1 MSNFEVESKQVINL
15 FSKLTSRKKKQSYKT
30 ALRRAAGI
38 LTKETRKQLKKVIGK
53 AISHRN
59 KWNNK
64 TLGSGIRVKV
74 NKEGTDAK
82 VHLMGDF
89 RLKFFETGTKKRKL
103 KKNGANRG
111 KIKSSYFFRTAK
123 ENKEQEIFSSMNKL
137 VIESI
142 QKVASKRK

>member
-1 MSNFEVESKQVINL
+1 MSNFEVDSKQVINL
-15 FSKLTSRKKKQSYKT
+15 FSELTSRQQKQSYKT

-89 RLKFFETGTKKRKL
+89 RLKFFETGTSERKL

-111 KIKSSYFFRTAK
+111 KIKASYFIRTAK
-123 ENKEQEIFSSMNKL
+123 ENKEKEIFSSMNKL
-137 VIESI
+137 VSESI

>member
-1 MSNFEVESKQVINL
+1 MSNFEVDSKQVINL
-15 FSKLTSRKKKQSYKT
+15 FSELTSRQQKQSYKT

-89 RLKFFETGTKKRKL
+89 RLKFFET
-103 KKNGANRG
+103 
-111 KIKSSYFFRTAK
+111 
-123 ENKEQEIFSSMNKL
+123 EIGRAH
-137 VIESI
+137 V
-142 QKVASKRK
+142 